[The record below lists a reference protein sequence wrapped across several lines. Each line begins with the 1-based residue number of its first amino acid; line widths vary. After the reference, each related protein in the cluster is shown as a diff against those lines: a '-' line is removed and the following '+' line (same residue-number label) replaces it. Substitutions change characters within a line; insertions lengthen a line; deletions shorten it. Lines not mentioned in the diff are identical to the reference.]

1 MVPYKQLL
9 INRSTKNDNDDHQNI
24 IQLTRYLSQDLNDSS
39 IIQDIHY
46 VTMLLHPNLKS
57 FYLIPTKKEHAV
69 ALVKLELN
77 KLLDSTVVKPL
88 QTTTSNNQGKKTVK
102 KNMHSMNSLD
112 EIHDVPDDKNHV
124 ITSIN

>member
-9 INRSTKNDNDDHQNI
+9 INRSTKNDDDDHQN
-24 IQLTRYLSQDLNDSS
+24 LVPLKCYLSQHFNDYW

-46 VTMLLHPNLKS
+46 VTMLLHFNLKS
-57 FYLIPTKKEHAV
+57 FYLIPTNKEHAV

-88 QTTTSNNQGKKTVK
+88 QTTTSNNQGKKK
-102 KNMHSMNSLD
+102 
-112 EIHDVPDDKNHV
+112 
-124 ITSIN
+124 